1 VTARLDVD
9 DLQGNI
15 LRPYRFPVAGH
26 VFLRLGDAEEGRR
39 FVGRL
44 AARVTSAAEWV
55 GDKPP
60 CAVNVALSWTGL
72 RALGVAERLLDA
84 FPIEFRQ
91 GMAGRAVQLG
101 DTAASA
107 PGRWD
112 AGLGTGEAHLLI
124 SVNGQSDKVLHAT
137 VHGLLAGAGDGLRVV
152 HTQSTHRLPGDR
164 EHFGF
169 RDGIGQ
175 PAVEGVGDPHP
186 GGGIP
191 QAGGTWRTVPVGEF
205 ILGYRAADG
214 TLPDGPPSPLDRNSS
229 YLVYR
234 KLEQDVAGYR
244 RFIADQGRNFPGGER
259 MLAAKLVGRWPDG
272 TPLALSPDCEDPG
285 IATDAVRRNDFGFGP
300 DPLGLR
306 CPVGAHIRRANPRD
320 GLQFHGAMVSRHRLI
335 RRGAPYG
342 PALPEGV
349 MESDGIGR
357 GVLFYAFNASFA
369 RQFEFIQSQWLND
382 GNALGLGTDRDPVA
396 GAGART
402 RKGPE
407 VGASDAPP
415 VLSIKLDKMTV
426 PGSPPRFVA
435 PLPNLVTTKGGEYL
449 WMPGL
454 AALRDLGAADSP
466 LMSGAGDR
474 W

>member
-9 DLQGNI
+9 DIQGNI
-15 LRPYRFPVAGH
+15 LRPYRFPVAAQ
-26 VFLRLGDAEEGRR
+26 VFVRVGDAEEGRR

-44 AARVTSAAEWV
+44 AARVTSAAEWA

-60 CAVNVALSWTGL
+60 CALNVAISWSGL
-72 RALGVAERLLDA
+72 QSLGVSSRILDA
-84 FPIEFRQ
+84 FPIEYRQ
-91 GMAGRAVQLG
+91 GMAGRARQLG

-107 PGRWD
+107 PGLWD
-112 AGLGTGEAHLLI
+112 AGLGAAHVLL
-124 SVNGQSDKVLHAT
+124 SVNGQSDKVVHAT
-137 VHGLLAGAGDGLRVV
+137 VHSLLAGAGDGLRVV
-152 HTQSTHRLPGDR
+152 HAQDTRRLPGDR

-175 PAVEGVGDPHP
+175 PAIEGIGGPQP
-186 GGGIP
+186 GEGIP
-191 QAGGTWRTVPVGEF
+191 QAGGTWRPVPVGEF

-214 TLPDGPPSPLDRNSS
+214 CLPAGPPSPFDRNSS

-244 RFIADQGRNFPGGER
+244 RFIADQGRQFPGGGR
-259 MLAAKLVGRWPDG
+259 LLAAKLIGRWPDG
-272 TPLALSPDCEDPG
+272 TPLALSPDSEDAT
-285 IATDAVRRNDFGFGP
+285 IATDAVRRNDFGFVD

-306 CPVGAHIRRANPRD
+306 CPVGSHIRRANPRD
-320 GLQFHGAMVSRHRLI
+320 GLEFHGALVGRHRLI

-349 MESDGIGR
+349 MEADGIKR

-382 GNALGLGTDRDPVA
+382 GNALALGTDRDPVA
-396 GAGART
+396 GTSSTTG
-402 RKGPE
+402 RK
-407 VGASDAPP
+407 
-415 VLSIKLDKMTV
+415 DKMTV
-426 PGSPPRFVA
+426 PGTPPRFVA
-435 PLPNLVTTKGGEYL
+435 PLPDLVTTKGGEYL

-454 AALRDLGAADSP
+454 ATLRALGQADSP
-466 LMSGAGDR
+466 LVATPWR
-474 W
+474 KP